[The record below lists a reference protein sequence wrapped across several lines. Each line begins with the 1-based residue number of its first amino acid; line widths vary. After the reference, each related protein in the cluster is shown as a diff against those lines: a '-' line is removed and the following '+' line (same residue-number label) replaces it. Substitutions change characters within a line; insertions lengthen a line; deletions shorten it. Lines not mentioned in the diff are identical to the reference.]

1 MLFMT
6 EKYCQSNRKEGEMQ
20 MMNKI
25 IYPAEKPAFLDLICQ
40 AYQTNDWETVMRLSR
55 QADEMQL
62 AAFRKY
68 SLEKAQPA
76 V

>member
-1 MLFMT
+1 
-6 EKYCQSNRKEGEMQ
+6 